1 MLYGTASPE
10 TARVVSGRSSAAARS
25 SCAKRSAGRRRS
37 WTTATA
43 SGMATIARRVA
54 AVCARTA
61 GGDAAY
67 AYATVAT
74 QAAAPT
80 IGPQRTVGSVRASGG
95 VGRAAVM
102 ASTGCVPATV
112 RRLAPA
118 LRGCMHPKR
127 TGGSSTRTDGRAGL
141 PGLDPRCDSG
151 PRADGPDQRRD
162 GRPGVKRSTIVM
174 LLSAAIAVAAC
185 GQSQQDKAKAQVCD
199 ARADVGKQVDELRGL
214 TLSTATLD
222 GVSTN
227 LKAIRDDLR
236 KIADAQS
243 NLSGD
248 RRQKVQAANK
258 AFTDQVRSTAQ
269 NVGRS
274 LSVADA
280 KTQLQDATTQLASAY
295 KNTLGQIDC

>member
-1 MLYGTASPE
+1 M
-10 TARVVSGRSSAAARS
+10 
-25 SCAKRSAGRRRS
+25 
-37 WTTATA
+37 
-43 SGMATIARRVA
+43 
-54 AVCARTA
+54 
-61 GGDAAY
+61 
-67 AYATVAT
+67 
-74 QAAAPT
+74 
-80 IGPQRTVGSVRASGG
+80 
-95 VGRAAVM
+95 
-102 ASTGCVPATV
+102 
-112 RRLAPA
+112 
-118 LRGCMHPKR
+118 
-127 TGGSSTRTDGRAGL
+127 
-141 PGLDPRCDSG
+141 
-151 PRADGPDQRRD
+151 
-162 GRPGVKRSTIVM
+162 KRSTIVM
-174 LLSAAIAVAAC
+174 LLFTAIAVAAC

>member
-1 MLYGTASPE
+1 M
-10 TARVVSGRSSAAARS
+10 
-25 SCAKRSAGRRRS
+25 
-37 WTTATA
+37 
-43 SGMATIARRVA
+43 
-54 AVCARTA
+54 
-61 GGDAAY
+61 
-67 AYATVAT
+67 
-74 QAAAPT
+74 
-80 IGPQRTVGSVRASGG
+80 
-95 VGRAAVM
+95 
-102 ASTGCVPATV
+102 
-112 RRLAPA
+112 
-118 LRGCMHPKR
+118 
-127 TGGSSTRTDGRAGL
+127 
-141 PGLDPRCDSG
+141 
-151 PRADGPDQRRD
+151 
-162 GRPGVKRSTIVM
+162 KRSTIVM